1 MFDKKQKSCKK
12 RIHLV
17 TDDVLY
23 NRKAFYKVEIV
34 FIYPLKMMENL
45 SIINSIKISQKA
57 IMKKVKKDFLSK
69 LMFNMTS

>member
-17 TDDVLY
+17 TDDVLH